1 MKPLI
6 PIDRAVLCAN
16 CDRISDSL
24 ESRTNCIGCGSAAI
38 ALVEKLLAGPHGP
51 PPFARSIFD
60 NLDELVTRTLAE
72 CEEGRN

>member
-38 ALVEKLLAGPHGP
+38 ALVEKLLAGAAVKPSSIENLINMVDAALLEHG
-51 PPFARSIFD
+51 
-60 NLDELVTRTLAE
+60 
-72 CEEGRN
+72 EEKRG